1 MGRTSDTKDRLIE
14 VATRLIWEKSYSTV
28 SVDKICKEAGV
39 NKGSFYY
46 FFPSKEN
53 LALETLDFLWSTGKE
68 KVFEPSF
75 STDLPPLERFNRFF
89 LNFFKVHSEM
99 EKECGGELGCPFGNL
114 GSEIGVDED
123 ILRNKVRDIFQE
135 ICAYFE
141 GALRDGVNKGVI
153 HCQDISSTAQ
163 TLVALQSGVLLLAK
177 VHNDIE
183 MLRLFIP
190 GAAKLIGVKEKDGLL
205 VPSLEA
211 EVV

>member
-1 MGRTSDTKDRLIE
+1 MGRTSDTKERLIK

-39 NKGSFYY
+39 NKGSFYH

-53 LALETLDFLWSTGKE
+53 LTLEALDFLWHMGKE
-68 KVFEPSF
+68 QVFEPSF
-75 STDLPPLERFNRFF
+75 SSDLPPLERFNRFF
-89 LNFFKVHSEM
+89 LNSYNVHSEM
-99 EKECGGELGCPFGNL
+99 EKGCGGELGCPFGNL
-114 GSEIGVDED
+114 GSEVGVDED
-123 ILRNKVRDIFQE
+123 ILRNKVREIFQE

-141 GALRDGVNKGVI
+141 GALRDGVNEGVFD
-153 HCQDISSTAQ
+153 CPDVSSTAQ
-163 TLVALQSGVLLLAK
+163 SLAAFQSGLLLMAK
-177 VHNDIE
+177 VHDDIE

-205 VPSLEA
+205 VPPLEA